1 MSSGGRIKRSAS
13 KTTSYVADSSSES
26 DGNETDESEVYSPA
40 VKEEK
45 SAAPEKKK
53 RPASAKKGG
62 ASVSASR
69 SVATKSRKRK
79 AEKEAEP
86 LTEAQEELFSKELPA
101 EYKNMIPLPKVL
113 QGKQERDIKKKGKRK
128 NKFLF
133 CLPGQVALSGN
144 AELGPIENIEPDQP
158 IGLGGGAARIV

>member
-1 MSSGGRIKRSAS
+1 MLHMRRRSSIRTSRAEVEHAPGGLPLAQQRHCALLFCPN
-13 KTTSYVADSSSES
+13 TDTGPEA
-26 DGNETDESEVYSPA
+26 GNKLART
-40 VKEEK
+40 
-45 SAAPEKKK
+45 
-53 RPASAKKGG
+53 
-62 ASVSASR
+62 
-69 SVATKSRKRK
+69 
-79 AEKEAEP
+79 
-86 LTEAQEELFSKELPA
+86 QLPA

-113 QGKQERDIKKKGKRK
+113 QGKQERGIKKKGKRK